1 MNTIQCESE
10 FWIRVPYMPDI
21 SLFNWINN
29 IVFSSEFV
37 FSHFT
42 PCSFWY
48 VTKTATFAAA
58 GLATVWNAIRSSFT
72 LPWGH
77 YKNNVWTPETWHNRN
92 WIDMQFRLGGHS
104 NALFFPL
111 HNSSMTHIYIYKCAI
126 GCDCV
131 VHSACWLQECSGPS
145 TKAQNRI
152 SIYLSLPYFPSVH
165 SAKIIISA
173 TIRVYTTWMRIP
185 RPHRTFDRPAKTPQ
199 MLDVYCSHIMNH
211 FDNTP
216 LCTANNSVLQ

>member
-131 VHSACWLQECSGPS
+131 VHAVHAGCKDAAGRVPKPKTVYQFIFLS
-145 TKAQNRI
+145 RI
-152 SIYLSLPYFPSVH
+152 FH
-165 SAKIIISA
+165 
-173 TIRVYTTWMRIP
+173 
-185 RPHRTFDRPAKTPQ
+185 
-199 MLDVYCSHIMNH
+199 
-211 FDNTP
+211 
-216 LCTANNSVLQ
+216 LCTQQKS